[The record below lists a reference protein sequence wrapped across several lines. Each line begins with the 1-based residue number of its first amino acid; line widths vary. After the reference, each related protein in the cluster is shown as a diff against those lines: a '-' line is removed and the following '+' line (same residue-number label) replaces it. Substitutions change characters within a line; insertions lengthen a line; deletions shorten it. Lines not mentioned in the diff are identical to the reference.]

1 MDHRANRVDSRAALV
16 GAVPLLALALLA
28 GCGTGDTG
36 PDGADIPFSTSGW
49 STDFAEHSVPLDEF
63 RSGGPPKD
71 GIPAIDHPRLV
82 STAEADEFLATR
94 EPVAVLELG
103 GVARAYPLQI
113 LVWHEI
119 VNDEID
125 GQPVAVTYCPLC
137 NSTVAFSR
145 EVDGRTLDFGT
156 TGKLRNSDLV
166 MYDRRTE
173 SWWQQLTADAVV
185 GELTGTK
192 LQVLPSQILPWS
204 EFLRL
209 HPDGEVLSR
218 QTGFARPYGHNP
230 YVGYDQ
236 PDSPPYLFQGE
247 TDDALP
253 PKERVAAVTT
263 TDGGAVVYPFDRLAS
278 EAPVNDRIDGR
289 PIVVMFD
296 PDVASPLDA
305 SSISS
310 GRDVGAAAVFDR
322 IVRGRALSFG
332 PGAVSGEVRDLETGS
347 IWDLGGRATAG
358 PLAGSELR
366 QVPHDDQFWFALA
379 AFYPG
384 AEIRRWGC
392 NADPRCHSRPR
403 SCGSPSARR
412 RRLRHVAGRCPTRS
426 GRSRASAEIV
436 WWPGSGH
443 GGSAATRD
451 RRLSRCAPL
460 RRPKVARS

>member
-1 MDHRANRVDSRAALV
+1 MMRYRTVTAALV
-16 GAVPLLALALLA
+16 AFGLALV
-28 GCGTGDTG
+28 GCGHGSGTSEQSNALGR
-36 PDGADIPFSTSGW
+36 APFNTAGW
-49 STDFAEHSVPLDEF
+49 STDFDKHSVSLYDF
-63 RSGGPPKD
+63 RTGGPPKD
-71 GIPAIDHPRLV
+71 GIPAIDHPRFL
-82 STAEADEFLATR
+82 STAEADSFLAPR
-94 EPVAVLELG
+94 EPVAVLEVG
-103 GVARAYPLQI
+103 GIARAYPLQI

-119 VNDEID
+119 VNDEIS
-125 GQPVAVTYCPLC
+125 GQPVTVTYCPLC

-156 TGKLRNSDLV
+156 TGMLRNSDLV
-166 MYDRRTE
+166 MYDRQTE

-218 QTGFARPYGHNP
+218 QTGFARPYGDNP
-230 YVGYDQ
+230 YVGYDR
-236 PDSPPYLFQGE
+236 PNSRPFLFQGE

-263 TDGGAVVYPFDRLAS
+263 TDGEAVVYPFDRLAT
-278 EAPVNDRIDGR
+278 EAPVNDRTDGR
-289 PIVVMFD
+289 PIVVLFN

-322 IVRGRALSFG
+322 AVRGRTLSFE
-332 PGAVSGEVRDLETGS
+332 PGTASDEVRDRETGS
-347 IWDLGGRATAG
+347 TWDLGGRATAG
-358 PLAGSELR
+358 PLAGVELR

-384 AEIRRWGC
+384 AEIRR
-392 NADPRCHSRPR
+392 
-403 SCGSPSARR
+403 
-412 RRLRHVAGRCPTRS
+412 
-426 GRSRASAEIV
+426 
-436 WWPGSGH
+436 
-443 GGSAATRD
+443 
-451 RRLSRCAPL
+451 
-460 RRPKVARS
+460 